1 MRVGLCRRRYK
12 ARVIVTVVF
21 IFLFILLCFILKRL
35 EPAFV
40 EYAQSYGNEVVVDII
55 NNTAYEV
62 FDKYN
67 ICSIQKDNNGLITTD
82 TSVLNKLKSDFTTV
96 IQQKLRETDNIIK
109 MPLGS
114 ISGFYLLNGI
124 GPLITVRILPLSA
137 VKTNFENKFVSE
149 GINYVK
155 HSIYIN
161 VSVDILYKGF
171 LLNSSNVISTQVPVI
186 ENINSGSVPQY
197 YGINDSFVENF

>member
-1 MRVGLCRRRYK
+1 MRVGLCRRKYK
-12 ARVIVTVVF
+12 AKVIVTVVF
-21 IFLFILLCFILKRL
+21 IFLFVLFCFILKRL

-67 ICSIQKDNNGLITTD
+67 ISGIQKENNGLITTD
-82 TSVLNKLKSDFTTV
+82 TSMLNKLKSDFTTIV
-96 IQQKLRETDNIIK
+96 QQKLRKTDNIIK

-114 ISGFYLLNGI
+114 ISGFYLLNGL
-124 GPLITVRILPLSA
+124 GPLITVRILPLST

-171 LLNSSNVISTQVPVI
+171 LLNSSNVITTQVLVI

-197 YGINDSFVENF
+197 YGINDSFIENF